1 MKITTMRSV
10 RNEDR
15 RVFNITWSE
24 LKKKLMNP
32 VVGPKG
38 SAGAYIAGAT
48 TLDDLGKRITLTR
61 EAIVLDIDNPNAVED
76 PFEKVKE
83 YEFFVHTTAS
93 ATKDNKRLR
102 VIFPLAEAITEPED
116 YRLLAN
122 ALMFL
127 MSPKDCVNTKEN
139 RAFDWSCNE
148 FNRLMFFP
156 TKEASESLFETT
168 YNVGKLL
175 NFEEFNDTEGIL
187 TELITGCKSCEEVAY
202 AIGLVDSSPKKATPA
217 CKSHT
222 SYTSASYLEPFE
234 DRGDPR
240 ELDSIVGSFC
250 KVYNIEEAILEF
262 ELPYEEAGYG
272 RLKYEPSSSP
282 PGAMID
288 DSGHYFLSKHETD
301 PACTG
306 HFENA
311 YDLVRLHIFPPAIH
325 GEDKSKRL
333 MWSFAM
339 EDPAVKEIEKPRYLK
354 HKNKYKN

>member
-1 MKITTMRSV
+1 MKITTMKSV

-15 RVFNITWSE
+15 RVFNITWNE
-24 LKKKLMNP
+24 LKKRLMNP

-48 TLDDLGKRITLTR
+48 ALDALGKRITLTR
-61 EAIVLDIDNPNAVED
+61 EAVVLDIDNPNAVED
-76 PFEKVKE
+76 PFKRVKE
-83 YEFFVHTTAS
+83 YEFFAHTTAS
-93 ATKDNKRLR
+93 ATGDNKRLR
-102 VIFPLAEAITEPED
+102 VIFPLASAITEPED

-127 MSPKDCVNTKEN
+127 MSPNDCTKTKEN

-168 YNVGKLL
+168 YNAGKLL

-202 AIGLVDSSPKKATPA
+202 AIGLIDAPPKKATPTY
-217 CKSHT
+217 KRHT
-222 SYTSASYLEPFE
+222 SYTSTSYLEPFE

-250 KVYNIEEAILEF
+250 QIYNIEEAILEF
-262 ELPYEEAGYG
+262 ELPYEEAGYN
-272 RLKYEPSSSP
+272 RWKYEPSSSP

-288 DSGHYFLSKHETD
+288 SSGHYFLSKHETD

-311 YDLVRLHIFPPAIH
+311 YDLVRLHKFPTS
-325 GEDKSKRL
+325 EFSDYESKRK
-333 MWSFAM
+333 MWSLAF
-339 EDPAVKEIEKPRYLK
+339 DIPAVKEVEKPRYLK